1 MRTGA
6 CPPERPVREPRLNNA
21 IQASVPLLQCLSV
34 WIIQEIGRFR
44 TASMRDALSF
54 FPLPP
59 SFHFL
64 HPFCTRLINKTI
76 RYRARYRRG
85 NATFFFFFLLPLL
98 LIFFFFFF
106 AISIVTQ
113 FPRSIGVKLFR
124 SVSCIIIIMC
134 YIIFEFL
141 NSVRIQ
147 SRCTNL
153 SKKRKKKKERRYIC
167 ISIKGPLG

>member
-54 FPLPP
+54 FSP
-59 SFHFL
+59 SLLLSFPASFFHPSYKQDDSIPREISSRKCNIL
-64 HPFCTRLINKTI
+64 
-76 RYRARYRRG
+76 
-85 NATFFFFFLLPLL
+85 FFLLLP
-98 LIFFFFFF
+98 LIFFLFFF
-106 AISIVTQ
+106 AISIATQ
-113 FPRSIGVKLFR
+113 FPRSIGVKLFW

>member
-54 FPLPP
+54 FPPPP

-64 HPFCTRLINKTI
+64 HPFFIRLINKTI

-85 NATFFFFFLLPLL
+85 NATFFFFSFFLL
-98 LIFFFFFF
+98 FFFFFF
-106 AISIVTQ
+106 LLFQSQ
-113 FPRSIGVKLFR
+113 RNFQDRSVWNYFDLFR
-124 SVSCIIIIMC
+124 VLLSSCVIL
-134 YIIFEFL
+134 FL
-141 NSVRIQ
+141 NFWILFESNLVVRIFQ
-147 SRCTNL
+147 KKER
-153 SKKRKKKKERRYIC
+153 KRKKEDTFVSR
-167 ISIKGPLG
+167 

>member
-98 LIFFFFFF
+98 LIFFFFFCYF
-106 AISIVTQ
+106 NRNAISKID
-113 FPRSIGVKLFR
+113 
-124 SVSCIIIIMC
+124 
-134 YIIFEFL
+134 
-141 NSVRIQ
+141 
-147 SRCTNL
+147 RC
-153 SKKRKKKKERRYIC
+153 EI
-167 ISIKGPLG
+167 ISICFVYYYHHVLYYF